1 MKLLPSGL
9 RLSASDLANHLGCRH
24 LTLLDRGVAEGR
36 IEASRW
42 RDPAL
47 QAMAERGLE
56 HERRY
61 LAHLEE
67 QKLEVVRLPEDG
79 PQAEL
84 LARTLEAMRA
94 GPDVIAQ
101 PTLCGGRW
109 LGRADVLRRVATASR
124 LGAFS
129 YEPYDTKLARET
141 RGSAILQLC
150 LYAELLAE
158 AQGVLP
164 EKMHV
169 VPPGTGFAPHTFRVH
184 DFLAYYRW
192 VKGRLESALDQPFPQ
207 LPLPVPEP
215 VEKCDT
221 CGFWKRC
228 DQERHD
234 ADHLALVAGITRLQR
249 RELADRNVATL
260 AGLAQVPLPLPWR
273 PRRGSAEALTR
284 SREQARVQLTGRV
297 EGRPYKEHLDLE
309 AGRGFALLSE
319 PSPGDVFF
327 DIEGDPFVADG
338 GLEYL
343 FGYSVD
349 DGSYRAFWAIDREAE
364 KAIFEKFIDYI
375 MAGLAREPKM
385 HVYHYA
391 PYEPSALK
399 RLMGRYASR
408 EEEVDRL
415 LRGKV
420 FVDLYSVVRQ
430 SLRASVERY
439 SIKDLEPFFG
449 FARAMPLEEA
459 GVARRIVEFALELRR
474 SSEIDVETR
483 AKVEAYNKD
492 DCLSAR
498 ALRDWLERERA
509 ARIAAGARIDRP
521 PPVSGDPTD
530 EQKLEREETRAIREK
545 LLAGVP
551 ADVAVR
557 SAELQ
562 ARWIL
567 ANVLDFHWREDKCV
581 WWEYFRLRELS
592 DEELR
597 DERAGLAGLDFL
609 GTMPTNSTRKG
620 AVPIHRYR
628 FPPQDTDIRG
638 GEEAH
643 SPNRAG
649 VDGVR
654 IGSIVAIDFTAR
666 TVDVKRTRATASSH
680 PTALFAHATVSTK
693 ELAGSLARLGAFV
706 ASTGVDGPGRFR
718 SARDL
723 LLRAKPRL
731 QAEPGSALRR
741 PGEMGTEAACR
752 LALELDGGI
761 LPIQGPPGSGKT
773 YTGAR
778 MICALVA
785 AGKKVGVTAQ
795 SHKVVRLL
803 LDETLKAAEQ
813 KNLTV
818 RCGHKVGEDDFG
830 TSKVVEFKDNAEPLA
845 SVRAGSIDV
854 LGGTAWLWSREEY
867 ENAVDVLVIDEA
879 GQLSLASALAVAPA
893 AKSIVLL
900 GDPRQLEQPV
910 QGTHP
915 DGTAVSALEHL
926 LGEAGTISADAGLF
940 LEETRRLHPR
950 IAAFTS
956 ELFYE
961 GRLRSLSGL
970 ENQAIEGPGPVAG
983 TGLFYLPVEHEGN
996 QSSSREEADAVARL
1010 VSSLLAGKTS
1020 FVNSDNKKLLLTGKD
1035 ILIVAPYNA
1044 HVGALAD
1051 TLPGFHIGTVDKFQ
1065 GQQAPIV
1072 IVSMATSSADDA
1084 PRGMEF
1090 LYSPNRLNVATSR
1103 ARAACILVSAPR
1115 LFEPECKT
1123 PRQMQLANAFCRFR
1137 ELARIVEL

>member
-1 MKLLPSGL
+1 MKLVASGL

-36 IEASRW
+36 IEASKW

-47 QAMAERGLE
+47 QVMAERGLE
-56 HERRY
+56 HERQY
-61 LAHLEE
+61 LAHLEM
-67 QKLEVVRLPEDG
+67 QKLEVVRLPEEG
-79 PQAEL
+79 PEAEL
-84 LARTLEAMRA
+84 LAKTLEAMRA

-101 PTLCGGRW
+101 ATLRLGRW
-109 LGRADVLRRVATASR
+109 LGRADVLRRVATPSR

-141 RGSAILQLC
+141 RGSAIVQLC

-158 AQGVLP
+158 AQGLLP

-192 VKGRLESALDQPFPQ
+192 VKGRLESALAQPFPQ

-228 DQERHD
+228 DEERHD

-260 AGLAQVPLPLPWR
+260 AGLAQVSLPLPWR

-284 SREQARVQLTGRV
+284 SREQARVQLTGRL
-297 EGRPYKEHLDLE
+297 EGRPYKEH
-309 AGRGFALLSE
+309 
-319 PSPGDVFF
+319 V
-327 DIEGDPFVADG
+327 
-338 GLEYL
+338 GLECL

-349 DGSYRAFWAIDREAE
+349 NGEYRACWALDREAE
-364 KAIFEKFIDYI
+364 KATFEKFIDSVI
-375 MAGLAREPKM
+375 AGLAREPKM

-415 LRGKV
+415 LRGKG

-430 SLRASVERY
+430 SLRASVEKY

-449 FARAMPLEEA
+449 FARAMPLDEA
-459 GVARRIVEFALELRR
+459 GVARRVVEFALELRR
-474 SSEIDVETR
+474 AGEIDAETR
-483 AKVEAYNKD
+483 VKVEAYNKD

-498 ALRDWLERERA
+498 ALRDWLEQERA

-551 ADVAVR
+551 ADAAVR
-557 SAELQ
+557 SAEQQ

-567 ANVLDFHWREDKCV
+567 ANTLDFHWREDKCV
-581 WWEYFRLRELS
+581 WWEYYRLRELS

-597 DERAGLAGLDFL
+597 DERAALAGLEFL
-609 GTMPTNSTRKG
+609 ETVPSTSKRKG
-620 AVPIHRYR
+620 TLPIHRYR
-628 FPPQDTDIRG
+628 FPAQDTDIRG
-638 GEEAH
+638 GEDVH
-643 SPNRAG
+643 SPNRGG
-649 VDGVR
+649 VEGVR
-654 IGSIVAIDFTAR
+654 VGNIVAIDFTAR
-666 TVDVKRTRATASSH
+666 TVDVKRTRASASSH
-680 PTALFAHATVSTK
+680 PTALFAHTRVGTE
-693 ELAGSLARLGAFV
+693 ELAGSLARLGGFV
-706 ASTGVDGPGRFR
+706 AETGVDRPGRFR

-731 QAEPGSALRR
+731 QTEPGGALQRS
-741 PGEMGTEAACR
+741 GETGTAAACR
-752 LALELDGGI
+752 LALDLDGGI

-803 LDETLKAAEQ
+803 LDETVKAAEE

-830 TSKVVEFKDNAEPLA
+830 TSKVVEFKENAEPLG
-845 SVRAGSIDV
+845 SVRTGSIDV

-910 QGTHP
+910 QGSHP
-915 DGTAVSALEHL
+915 DGTAVSALQHL
-926 LGEAGTISADAGLF
+926 LGEAATVSADAGLF

-950 IAAFTS
+950 IAEFTS

-983 TGLFYLPVEHEGN
+983 AGLFYLPVEHEGN

-1010 VSSLLAGKTS
+1010 VNSLLAGETS
-1020 FVNSDNKKLLLTGKD
+1020 FVDAEGKKRQLTKKD

-1051 TLPGFHIGTVDKFQ
+1051 VLPGFRIGTVDKFQ
-1065 GQQAPIV
+1065 GQEAPIV

-1103 ARAACILVSAPR
+1103 ARAACILVAAPR

-1137 ELARIVEL
+1137 ELARVVEL

>member
-1 MKLLPSGL
+1 
-9 RLSASDLANHLGCRH
+9 
-24 LTLLDRGVAEGR
+24 
-36 IEASRW
+36 
-42 RDPAL
+42 
-47 QAMAERGLE
+47 
-56 HERRY
+56 
-61 LAHLEE
+61 
-67 QKLEVVRLPEDG
+67 
-79 PQAEL
+79 
-84 LARTLEAMRA
+84 MRA

-101 PTLCGGRW
+101 PILCGGRW
-109 LGRADVLRRVATASR
+109 LGRADVLRRVATASS

-158 AQGVLP
+158 APGVLP

-192 VKGRLESALDQPFPQ
+192 VKGRLGSALDQPFPQ

-228 DQERHD
+228 DQE
-234 ADHLALVAGITRLQR
+234 
-249 RELADRNVATL
+249 
-260 AGLAQVPLPLPWR
+260 
-273 PRRGSAEALTR
+273 
-284 SREQARVQLTGRV
+284 
-297 EGRPYKEHLDLE
+297 HLDLE
-309 AGRGFALLSE
+309 AGRGFALLPE

-327 DIEGDPFVADG
+327 DIEGDPFVVDG

-557 SAELQ
+557 SPEQQ

-638 GEEAH
+638 GE
-643 SPNRAG
+643 
-649 VDGVR
+649 
-654 IGSIVAIDFTAR
+654 
-666 TVDVKRTRATASSH
+666 
-680 PTALFAHATVSTK
+680 
-693 ELAGSLARLGAFV
+693 
-706 ASTGVDGPGRFR
+706 
-718 SARDL
+718 
-723 LLRAKPRL
+723 
-731 QAEPGSALRR
+731 
-741 PGEMGTEAACR
+741 
-752 LALELDGGI
+752 
-761 LPIQGPPGSGKT
+761 
-773 YTGAR
+773 
-778 MICALVA
+778 
-785 AGKKVGVTAQ
+785 
-795 SHKVVRLL
+795 
-803 LDETLKAAEQ
+803 
-813 KNLTV
+813 
-818 RCGHKVGEDDFG
+818 
-830 TSKVVEFKDNAEPLA
+830 
-845 SVRAGSIDV
+845 
-854 LGGTAWLWSREEY
+854 
-867 ENAVDVLVIDEA
+867 
-879 GQLSLASALAVAPA
+879 
-893 AKSIVLL
+893 
-900 GDPRQLEQPV
+900 
-910 QGTHP
+910 
-915 DGTAVSALEHL
+915 
-926 LGEAGTISADAGLF
+926 
-940 LEETRRLHPR
+940 
-950 IAAFTS
+950 
-956 ELFYE
+956 
-961 GRLRSLSGL
+961 
-970 ENQAIEGPGPVAG
+970 
-983 TGLFYLPVEHEGN
+983 
-996 QSSSREEADAVARL
+996 
-1010 VSSLLAGKTS
+1010 
-1020 FVNSDNKKLLLTGKD
+1020 
-1035 ILIVAPYNA
+1035 
-1044 HVGALAD
+1044 
-1051 TLPGFHIGTVDKFQ
+1051 
-1065 GQQAPIV
+1065 
-1072 IVSMATSSADDA
+1072 
-1084 PRGMEF
+1084 
-1090 LYSPNRLNVATSR
+1090 
-1103 ARAACILVSAPR
+1103 
-1115 LFEPECKT
+1115 
-1123 PRQMQLANAFCRFR
+1123 
-1137 ELARIVEL
+1137 